1 MQEKERWGENTDL
14 GRQEMMRV
22 DKPSRISTRVATCVD
37 DTAGG
42 ERKGEMERDIASSGM
57 RGV

>member
-1 MQEKERWGENTDL
+1 MG
-14 GRQEMMRV
+14 V
-22 DKPSRISTRVATCVD
+22 DKPSRIRTRVATCVD

-42 ERKGEMERDIASSGM
+42 ERKGEMWRDIVSSGM

>member
-1 MQEKERWGENTDL
+1 MG
-14 GRQEMMRV
+14 V
-22 DKPSRISTRVATCVD
+22 DKPGRISTRVTTCMD

-42 ERKGEMERDIASSGM
+42 GRKGEMERDIVSSGM

>member
-1 MQEKERWGENTDL
+1 MG
-14 GRQEMMRV
+14 V
-22 DKPSRISTRVATCVD
+22 DKPSRISMRVATCVD

-42 ERKGEMERDIASSGM
+42 ERKGKMQRDIVSSGM

>member
-1 MQEKERWGENTDL
+1 MEI
-14 GRQEMMRV
+14 
-22 DKPSRISTRVATCVD
+22 DKSSQVNKTVAACMN

-42 ERKGEMERDIASSGM
+42 ERKGKMERDIVSSGM